1 MEKLHVAMFS
11 NVYAPVVN
19 GVATSV
25 KSFRE
30 GLEELGHQVYIFA
43 PGGDSEHEERF
54 VFQYPAIELPMQKYP
69 LAVPVSTL
77 ADQVFPV
84 LKPDII
90 HAHHPALLGRAAAR
104 KSEEYGIPF
113 VFTYHTRYHDY
124 AHYAEPFPK
133 DRIKEL
139 ITHWLG
145 HFMASCHRL
154 IVPSH
159 SIKELVA
166 ETYGVTRNVS
176 VVATG
181 VDFERFGQAEPRRQS
196 LGWKDDEVIL
206 ISAGRLAREKNF
218 DLLIRAFAKLP
229 EQLNARL
236 VILGEGD
243 HRPVLEQ
250 LAQEL
255 GVASRVDLVGL
266 VPFDQMPGYLSSADL
281 FCFASVTE
289 TQGLVTLE
297 AMASG
302 LPVAAVEASG
312 TSDVVDSGVEGLL
325 TEVDADALAAA
336 MERLVRSPELRHCYS
351 ESARRKARHYDHL
364 AQARKLSAVYAQA
377 REDCRSGSRL
387 EVELHSHWE
396 AFVDFFRGALPVPE
410 RRAS

>member
-1 MEKLHVAMFS
+1 MFS

-43 PGGDSEHEERF
+43 PGGDTEHEERF
-54 VFQYPAIELPMQKYP
+54 VFHYPAIELPMQKYP

-104 KSEEYGIPF
+104 KSEDYGIPF

-145 HFMASCHRL
+145 HFMTSCHRL
-154 IVPSH
+154 IVPSQ

-166 ETYGVTRNVS
+166 ETYGVDRNVS

-181 VDFERFGQAEPRRQS
+181 IDFDRFGQAESRRQS
-196 LGWKDDEVIL
+196 LGWKEDEVIL

-218 DLLIRAFAKLP
+218 DLLIEAFSKLP
-229 EQLNARL
+229 QELGARL

-243 HRPVLEQ
+243 HRPALEQ
-250 LAQEL
+250 LAEQL
-255 GVASRVDLVGL
+255 GVAERVDLVGL
-266 VPFDQMPGYLSSADL
+266 VPFEQMPHYLSSADL

-297 AMASG
+297 AMATG

-325 TEVDADALAAA
+325 TEVDASALAGA
-336 MERLVRSPELRHCYS
+336 MERLVRSPELRHVYA
-351 ESARRKARHYDHL
+351 EAARSKARQYDHL
-364 AQARKLSAVYAQA
+364 AQARKLTEVYLLA
-377 REDCRSGSRL
+377 REDSLSGRRL
-387 EVELHSHWE
+387 QVELQSHWE
-396 AFVDFFRGALPVPE
+396 AFVDFFRGPVTTPE